1 MLNSTDVP
9 DKRFNYSDIYSNRN
23 AAQVCVSDTTLRDG
37 EQTPGVV
44 FSTEEKLTI
53 ARWLADIGVPELE
66 CGIPAMGREEQES
79 IRALI
84 DLNLPSRLLTWNRAL
99 EKDIQT
105 SIDCGIRAVDISLST
120 SDIQIKNKIRKSRS
134 WVKKQLRTAL
144 RYAARHDL
152 YVSVGAE
159 DASRADIG
167 FILELVRIAEKEGAA
182 RFRFC
187 DTLGVLNPFTTYTW
201 IAELKNAAE
210 LDIEVHMHN
219 DLGMATANALAGV
232 HAGANYISTTVNG
245 LGERAGN
252 AALEEVV
259 MALKHSCNIDTGIN
273 TGDFAAL
280 SAYVGEASNH
290 KVPAWKAVVG
300 KQVFSHESGLHAD
313 GVIKYP
319 ANYEGFA
326 PEEVGLK
333 SELVVGK
340 HSGRSGLLHKLKHL
354 NIDTSC
360 LDIDQLLNQVRQLS
374 ATHKSALQDK
384 DLIQLC
390 RTH

>member
-1 MLNSTDVP
+1 MLNSTNVP

-23 AAQVCVSDTTLRDG
+23 AAKVCVSDTTLRDG

-44 FSTEEKLTI
+44 FSPEEKLTI
-53 ARWLADIGVPELE
+53 ARWLTEIGIAELE
-66 CGIPAMGREEQES
+66 CGIPAMGRAEQKC
-79 IRALI
+79 IRAMV
-84 DLNLPSRLLTWNRAL
+84 DLNLPCRLLTWNRAL
-99 EKDIQT
+99 EQDIQA
-105 SIDCGIRAVDISLST
+105 SVDCGISAVDISLST
-120 SDIQIKNKIRKSRS
+120 SDIHIHNKIRKSRA

-144 RYAARHDL
+144 RFAARHNL

-159 DASRADIG
+159 DSSRADVG
-167 FILELVRIAEKEGAA
+167 FILELLRIAEKEGAA

-187 DTLGVLNPFTTYTW
+187 DTLGVLSPFTTYAW
-201 IAELKNAAE
+201 VAELRNASE
-210 LDIEVHMHN
+210 IDLEVHMHN
-219 DLGMATANALAGV
+219 DLGMATANAIAGV
-232 HAGANYISTTVNG
+232 HAGANYVSTTVNG

-273 TGDFAAL
+273 TASFAAL
-280 SAYVGEASNH
+280 SNYVGNASRH
-290 KVPAWKAVVG
+290 QVPDWKAVVG
-300 KQVFSHESGLHAD
+300 KQVFAHESGLHTD

-333 SELVVGK
+333 SHVVVGK
-340 HSGRSGLLHKLKHL
+340 HSGRSGLIHKLKHL
-354 NIDTSC
+354 NIDPSC
-360 LDIDQLLNQVRQLS
+360 LDIDQLLNQVRHLS
-374 ATHKSALQDK
+374 ATHKSALGDK